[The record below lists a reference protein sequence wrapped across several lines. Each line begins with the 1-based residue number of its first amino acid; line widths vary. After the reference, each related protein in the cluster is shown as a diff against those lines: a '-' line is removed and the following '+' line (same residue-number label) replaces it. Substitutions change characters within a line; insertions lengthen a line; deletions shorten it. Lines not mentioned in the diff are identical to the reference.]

1 MTETLQEF
9 LQRTDIFFP
18 ERQIKEFP
26 RAIDLGQGLSVSIV
40 QRLEIVGSTASR
52 TVRPGY
58 MKPLFGTLSFKRVP
72 FISNIMDAIKFR
84 EMIGGFASKVLS
96 TKEPVRIIS
105 PLSTVTGRCLSEG
118 GIAYL
123 DISVETSE
131 EPQPRSLCLDRY
143 ECRVISSLLGRILG
157 ECEFP

>member
-1 MTETLQEF
+1 MSETLQEF
-9 LQRTDIFFP
+9 LQRTDIFSP
-18 ERQIKEFP
+18 KREIKELS
-26 RAIDLGQGLSVSIV
+26 RVIDLEQGLSVSIV
-40 QRLEIVGSTASR
+40 QRLEIVGSTSTR

-58 MKPLFGTLSFKRVP
+58 MKPLFGTLSFERVP
-72 FISNIMDAIKFR
+72 FIWNITDAIRFR

-96 TKEPVRIIS
+96 TKEPVRIFS
-105 PLSTVTGRCLSEG
+105 PVSTVTGGCLSED

-131 EPQPRSLCLDRY
+131 EQQAWALRLDRY
-143 ECRVISSLLGRILG
+143 ECQVTSSILGRILG

>member
-26 RAIDLGQGLSVSIV
+26 RVIDLEKGLSVSIV
-40 QRLEIVGSTASR
+40 QRLEIVGSTSSR

-58 MKPLFGTLSFKRVP
+58 MKPLFGALSFERVP
-72 FISNIMDAIKFR
+72 FIRNITDAIRFR

-96 TKEPVRIIS
+96 TKELVRIITNS
-105 PLSTVTGRCLSEG
+105 STVTGSYFSEE
-118 GIAYL
+118 GIPYL
-123 DISVETSE
+123 DISAETSGD
-131 EPQPRSLCLDRY
+131 QQAWTLLLDRY
-143 ECRVISSLLGRILG
+143 ECRVISSILGRILG